1 MDKKQLINAVII
13 LVILMII
20 SFFTFKKNI
29 ASWHRGNDINK
40 KKLVT
45 NLDVNKVAKI
55 TITDNS
61 ATLTLHKNSDD
72 KWCVANRNDYPAN
85 FEKLSD
91 FLLALTDT
99 NVIQTPRITK
109 TQLPSLKLVMP
120 QEGSDKKDTGTAV
133 TMYDKSG
140 KKLLSF
146 LIGDRHYPKQ
156 EEDPTS
162 FNRPEAD
169 GCYVLKEG
177 TNQVALVDNSLSVAN
192 PDPKQ
197 WIDKNFFKIPDI
209 VSVSRTDSKGNELWR
224 ISRGS
229 LKAPWEI
236 ANRTLDEQPLP
247 RPMMEATSA
256 FSNMTFNDI
265 LPIKNEDFKDADTIT
280 VVTAEG
286 FIYKIKVAPQGNN
299 FIAKCTISINPSVLN
314 QNSGKDN
321 SKETSNHQESLTA
334 KKRLLT
340 KKLDTLKKYT
350 NWAFELPKYK
360 VEKVLKKRDQFCK
373 IANL

>member
-13 LVILMII
+13 LVILTVI

-29 ASWHRGNDINK
+29 ASWHRGNDVNK

-61 ATLTLHKNSDD
+61 ASLTLHKNSDD
-72 KWCVANRNDYPAN
+72 KWCVDKRNDYPAN

-109 TQLPSLKLVMP
+109 AQLPSLKLVMP
-120 QEGSDKKDTGTAV
+120 KEGSDKKDTGTTV
-133 TMYDKSG
+133 TLYDKSG

-146 LIGDRHYPKQ
+146 LIGDRHYPKK

-162 FNRPEAD
+162 FNRPEPD
-169 GCYVLKEG
+169 GCYILKEG
-177 TNQVALVDNSLSVAN
+177 SDQVVLVNNSLSVAN

-197 WIDKNFFKIPDI
+197 WIDKNFFKISDI
-209 VSVSRTDSKGNELWR
+209 LSVSRSDKEGNVVWK
-224 ISRGS
+224 ISRKS
-229 LKAPWEI
+229 LKSPWEI
-236 ANRTLDEQPLP
+236 AGRKQTEIPLP

-256 FSNMTFNDI
+256 FSNMIFNDI
-265 LPIKNEDFKDADTIT
+265 SPLNDKDFKDAEIITII
-280 VVTAEG
+280 TADG
-286 FIYKIKVAPQGNN
+286 LMYKIKITPERNN
-299 FIAKCTISINPSVLN
+299 FIAKCAISIAPDTFP
-314 QNSGKDN
+314 QN
-321 SKETSNHQESLTA
+321 SKEKLTDKQAEALMA

-340 KKLDTLKKYT
+340 KKVENLKKYT

-360 VEKVLKKRDQFCK
+360 VEKVLKKRNQFCK
-373 IANL
+373 LADL